1 MGKAALERGI
11 LENNA
16 CKNVFLPDAEQKKV
30 KYLNNDET
38 VYFIESLNHVPRE
51 EYNCKVALL
60 YALFTSLRK
69 GELFGLEERDI
80 DFESGYITVCR
91 ARYTKTGGGTYVK
104 RVKSKCS
111 NREVAI
117 PMQLMTETKTL
128 ILVNKERQFAMGR
141 KWRESPSLFKGAFGD
156 PMYPNMLYVWLDRF
170 LKKNDFTSFLR
181 QLSNNEE
188 GTFKF
193 QRSVGGA

>member
-16 CKNVFLPDAEQKKV
+16 CKNVFLPDAEQKEV

-69 GELFGLEERDI
+69 GEL
-80 DFESGYITVCR
+80 
-91 ARYTKTGGGTYVK
+91 GGGTYVK

-141 KWRESPSLFKGAFGD
+141 KWRESPALFKGAFGD
-156 PMYPNMLYVWLDRF
+156 PMYPTMLYVWLDRF

-181 QLSNNEE
+181 QLSKNEE
-188 GTFKF
+188 GTLKF
-193 QRSVGGA
+193 QRSVGGE